1 MVRHYNKRMH
11 VNFAAVFEETV
22 IEYQGPSVWWQKN
35 VFARAETYIIR
46 GTIFFDVRQ
55 VSAIEDHD
63 FKENLWSA
71 AAPGCGETPFCTQ
84 ARAPALQT
92 YF

>member
-55 VSAIEDHD
+55 VSAIEGHD
-63 FKENLWSA
+63 LKEKSVERSRPRL
-71 AAPGCGETPFCTQ
+71 
-84 ARAPALQT
+84 R
-92 YF
+92 